1 MTLALFDLDET
12 LIAIDS
18 DHEWGNFIIRKGLVN
33 ESAYRFRNE
42 QFFSDY
48 KKGTLDINA
57 YLAFTCSILTNY
69 SIEEL
74 NEFRRE
80 FVSSFVTPF
89 ILPKGIELIKYH
101 RDNNDRLLVITA
113 TNQFI
118 AEPIVSLLGIDTL
131 IAPKPEIKENHYTG
145 RILGTPSFGEGKVNR
160 LREWMTK
167 EGETLD
173 GSFFYTD
180 SHNDLP
186 LLRAVSNPVAVD
198 PDDVLRAEAEK
209 EKWLIISLKH

>member
-18 DHEWGNFIIRKGLVN
+18 DHEWGNFIMRKGLVN

-131 IAPKPEIKENHYTG
+131 IAPKPEIKENRYTG